1 MSSLAPASKVILFKT
16 MQVIPAVVIA
26 AKRKTVIMRFVLFWG
41 LPASLFIFIKFSEK
55 HNYKRNCRKK
65 AHEI

>member
-1 MSSLAPASKVILFKT
+1 MSSLAPASKVIFFRT
-16 MQVIPAVVIA
+16 MHVIPAAVIA
-26 AKRKTVIMRFVLFWG
+26 AKRKTVIMRFVFFWG